1 MCPWSI
7 PGGGAFFVAHTGSA
21 SCSLVTRGNL
31 REATPHG
38 PPLRLFISVVT
49 VWMIDNP
56 AGQLENIRQ
65 ALQVEPSFGV
75 GFGWSLRSPLMSWL
89 LWPQQICEAG
99 DGLWPSGEMAS
110 PKGWS
115 AAAGL
120 CLSNLGFS
128 FLPLQRL
135 VLIPSCLSVTGNKF
149 LSFE

>member
-1 MCPWSI
+1 M
-7 PGGGAFFVAHTGSA
+7 V
-21 SCSLVTRGNL
+21 
-31 REATPHG
+31 
-38 PPLRLFISVVT
+38 
-49 VWMIDNP
+49 DNP
-56 AGQLENIRQ
+56 AGQLKNVRH
-65 ALQVEPSFGV
+65 ALQVERRFGV
-75 GFGWSLRSPLMSWL
+75 GFGWSLRSPLTNGL

-99 DGLWPSGEMAS
+99 DGLWLSGEMAS